1 MKLHGLPRPHRVAHR
16 DHARLRVGSNDVA
29 DEEIAAAERVAV
41 FGGGTA
47 HVERRSHELSVGGV
61 EFAVGLPQP
70 LGGRSSSELDDQI
83 LLGLGHHHRL
93 PDRAAALRDHGTDAD
108 AASDDEPHRTGILRS
123 RAEDERVAARLR
135 PAARHAAD
143 DWHARMLL
151 LHSGDEGIDGKRE
164 RVGDQEQRGV
174 VGPGGVEIV
183 GPTDEHAAVGR
194 LPVVERHSPNPGTGQ
209 AGQPDDD
216 RRHPLKLLPA
226 AEHALGGG
234 TDERGCRNEVGERFE
249 RRTDRRAVGARREYD
264 RDVGGAIIASEF
276 GTGGSGGL
284 ANGSAEVG
292 LRGGSASAPWRGQ
305 RHVTISAKD
314 ETASWSNIPPGSRL
328 PGRTARAV
336 AMPAVRAA
344 SSSAPTSLTNRI
356 CRGSSLMSAAIAA

>member
-1 MKLHGLPRPHRVAHR
+1 M
-16 DHARLRVGSNDVA
+16 HA
-29 DEEIAAAERVAV
+29 
-41 FGGGTA
+41 
-47 HVERRSHELSVGGV
+47 
-61 EFAVGLPQP
+61 LPQRP
-70 LGGRSSSELDDQI
+70 QLALLDRTSISQPSPGLLLQSAKLVLHAMPQAPPAQVGVVLAGVGHALPQRPQFATEVDVPVSQPSARS
-83 LLGLGHHHRL
+83 LLQS
-93 PDRAAALRDHGTDAD
+93 PKFT
-108 AASDDEPHRTGILRS
+108 S
-123 RAEDERVAARLR
+123 ARLR
-135 PAARHAAD
+135 PAARHATD

-226 AEHALGGG
+226 AEYALGGG
-234 TDERGCRNEVGERFE
+234 TDERGCRHEVGERFE
-249 RRTDRRAVGARREYD
+249 HRTDRRAVGARHEHD
-264 RDVGGAIIASEF
+264 RDVGRTIIASEF

-292 LRGGSASAPWRGQ
+292 LRGGSASAPRRSR
-305 RHVTISAKD
+305 RHVTISEKVA
-314 ETASWSNIPPGSRL
+314 TASWS
-328 PGRTARAV
+328 
-336 AMPAVRAA
+336 
-344 SSSAPTSLTNRI
+344 
-356 CRGSSLMSAAIAA
+356 